1 MFSWF
6 KYLELKSASVSIW
19 QEFERLYNM
28 ENNLAVPIV
37 VNIDE
42 LNDRL
47 LDVGM
52 TIMCEC

>member
-1 MFSWF
+1 
-6 KYLELKSASVSIW
+6 
-19 QEFERLYNM
+19 M